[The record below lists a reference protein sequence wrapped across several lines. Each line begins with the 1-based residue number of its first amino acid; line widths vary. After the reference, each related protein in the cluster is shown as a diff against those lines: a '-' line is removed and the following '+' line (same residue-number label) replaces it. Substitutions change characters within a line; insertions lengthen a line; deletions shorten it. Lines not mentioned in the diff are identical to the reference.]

1 MFTVHNPQDVLP
13 PPGPLSW
20 GLELAAPR
28 RLLYIS
34 GQVGADA
41 HGRVGDGFLEQARLT
56 WQNVGGVLRSA
67 GLTSRNIVR
76 TGIFITRQVEMTDEL
91 KAMFNKLRTDFLGD
105 HRPASTM
112 IVVHAL
118 MDPSWLIEID
128 AIAAE

>member
-1 MFTVHNPQDVLP
+1 MFTVHNPEDVLP
-13 PPGPLSW
+13 PQGPLSW
-20 GLELAAPR
+20 GLELPAPR

-41 HGRVGDGFLEQARLT
+41 QGRVGDGFLEQAKLT

-76 TGIFITRQVEMTDEL
+76 TGIFITRHVEMTDEL
-91 KAMFNKLRTDFLGD
+91 ETMFNKLRTDFLGD
-105 HRPASTM
+105 HRPSSTM

-118 MDPSWLIEID
+118 MDPSWQIEID